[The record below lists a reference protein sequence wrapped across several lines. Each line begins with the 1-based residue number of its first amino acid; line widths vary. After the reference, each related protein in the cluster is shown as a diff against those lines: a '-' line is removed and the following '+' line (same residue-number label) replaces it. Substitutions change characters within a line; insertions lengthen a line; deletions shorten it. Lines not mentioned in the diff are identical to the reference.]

1 MASSGNDNRDARMR
15 LVEEHVRLE
24 NAHDLAGV
32 LGTFGDQAS
41 YDDEPWDDRR
51 RGLDA
56 VQAYYTVLLVAM
68 PDLHIEVLNRHVA
81 EETVILEVVITGT
94 HLGDW
99 RGVPATGRPL
109 RFPLCG
115 IYTFDRNDRIAGER
129 IYYDRAD
136 VLKQL
141 GLMHDPVTN
150 FGRLMTGLM
159 HPLTITRAYGR
170 KIFRP
175 GTAQKRDTGH

>member
-1 MASSGNDNRDARMR
+1 MASSDDDRCGARAR

-24 NAHDLAGV
+24 NAHDLEGV

-41 YDDEPWDDRR
+41 YDDKPWDDRR
-51 RGLDA
+51 RGLEA
-56 VQAYYTVLLVAM
+56 VQAYYEELLAAM
-68 PDLHIEVLNRHVA
+68 PDLHIEIVNQHVA
-81 EETVILEVVITGT
+81 EEAMVLEVVISGT
-94 HLGDW
+94 HLGLW
-99 RGVPATGRPL
+99 RGVPATGRHL

-115 IYTFDRNDRIAGER
+115 VYTFDRGDRIAGER

-150 FGRLMTGLM
+150 FGRLMTGLT

-170 KIFRP
+170 KLLQRRP
-175 GTAQKRDTGH
+175 ASQRDHQ